1 MEMKKKHNYFYLK
14 WLIKIILS
22 IFLVSIIILILMKW
36 INPPTTTV
44 ILAEQLS
51 LNRKV
56 NQEWRTIDKIGKN
69 VILSVLAAEDSN
81 FCNHY
86 GVDFAEIYKAKEK
99 GFSRGASTISQQ
111 VSKNL
116 FLWRNRSWFRKGLE
130 LIITMMLETFWSKK
144 RILEVYL
151 NIAETGNGYF
161 GIQAISNV
169 RFKKNSNLLTLREA
183 SYIAVTL
190 PNPKKRNATKLTSEL
205 KQRAKSIRIGA
216 NTLRLEG
223 RASCVIDS

>member
-22 IFLVSIIILILMKW
+22 IFLIFIIILILMKW

-56 NQEWRTIDKIGKN
+56 NQEWRTIDKIGEN

-81 FCNHY
+81 FCSHY

-130 LIITMMLETFWSKK
+130 LTITMMLETFWSKK

-161 GIQAISNV
+161 GIQAISSV
-169 RFKKNSNLLTLREA
+169 KFKKNSNQLTLREA

-205 KQRAKSIRIGA
+205 KQIAKSIRIGA